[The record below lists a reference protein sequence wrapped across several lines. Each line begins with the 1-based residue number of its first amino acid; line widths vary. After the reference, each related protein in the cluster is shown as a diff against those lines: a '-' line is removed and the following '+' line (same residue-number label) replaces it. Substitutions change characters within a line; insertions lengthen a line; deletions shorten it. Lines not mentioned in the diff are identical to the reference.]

1 MNNFLSSKTF
11 LQDYLIII
19 IASSIGLSLGY
30 SLIYLKILF
39 PNDGVAYIASAD
51 YFLKNMDLKDAVYD
65 PVRDLISPQVSQ
77 IFVIAFTKLLSAQYW
92 FFLYFFLQI
101 NTFFIA
107 YKFFQE
113 SSLIKKNELLSFVLL
128 IGSVFILPIFYR
140 NMTNFNGEGFFFPLM
155 LIYFCIVW
163 KGLSCKLSNLS
174 LFSIFFLGLFL
185 IFFRIQVISLILAF
199 LILMLIKQKY
209 NKEDLN
215 LFLALI
221 SSPVVSFCVY
231 IFFLQEKILDDVLQ
245 NTLLFDNFFQNI
257 YFNTV
262 NLFSFPFFHEKYFPE
277 DSFLIFKTIIFS
289 IFAFL
294 IVYNFRSILKSN
306 KDLLILSIL
315 AILGSLF
322 FISLLGI
329 NSQRFFL
336 IPYFFFVLTLMAYWD
351 FNPLKSLGMLLFII
365 FFGFIYFFI
374 NQIDDKSFETSELR
388 SDFSGYYKA
397 IDFFEK
403 NYKNESLALACSKPR
418 FYYWHVKKAC
428 IHLIEIPN
436 DYASENFKVVDKK
449 HIFYLG
455 TEKELSSIRENYFF
469 EKFEI
474 IWGNDALSK
483 DKIYKLFLEN

>member
-1 MNNFLSSKTF
+1 MKSFLSSKNF
-11 LQDYLIII
+11 FQEYLIII

-30 SLIYLKILF
+30 FLIYLKILF

-65 PVRDLISPQVSQ
+65 PVRKLISPQVSQ
-77 IFVIAFTKLLSAQYW
+77 IFVIASTKLLLGKYW

-107 YKFFQE
+107 YRFFRE
-113 SSLIKKNELLSFVLL
+113 SGLIKKNELLSFALL

-163 KGLSCKLSNLS
+163 KGLSSKLSNLS
-174 LFSIFFLGLFL
+174 LFSVFFLGLFL
-185 IFFRIQVISLILAF
+185 IFFRIQVIALILAF
-199 LILMLIKQKY
+199 LILILIRRKY

-221 SSPVVSFCVY
+221 SAPIVSFCAY
-231 IFFLQEKILDDVLQ
+231 IFFLQKKILDDVIQ

-262 NLFSFPFFHEKYFPE
+262 NLFTFPIFHEKYFSV
-277 DSFLIFKTIIFS
+277 DSFLTFKTIIFL
-289 IFAFL
+289 IFASL
-294 IVYNFRSILKSN
+294 IAYNFRSILKSD

-315 AILGSLF
+315 TILGSLF

-336 IPYFFFVLTLMAYWD
+336 IPYFFIVLTLLTYWD
-351 FNPLKSLGMLLFII
+351 FNPIKSMAMFLFII
-365 FFGFIYFFI
+365 FFGFIYFFV

-388 SDFSGYYKA
+388 TDFSGYYEA
-397 IDFFEK
+397 IDFFET
-403 NYKNESLALACSKPR
+403 NYENELLACSKPR

-428 IHLIEIPN
+428 IYLIDTPN
-436 DYASENFKVVDKK
+436 NYSSESFKVVDKK
-449 HIFYLG
+449 YIFYLG
-455 TEKELSSIRENYFF
+455 TEKELSLVRENYFF
-469 EKFEI
+469 KKFEI
-474 IWGNDALSK
+474 IWEDDTSSR
-483 DKIYKLFLEN
+483 DKIFKLSLEN

>member
-1 MNNFLSSKTF
+1 MKDFLSSKNF
-11 LQDYLIII
+11 LQDYLIIV
-19 IASSIGLSLGY
+19 IASFLGLSLGY
-30 SLIYLKILF
+30 FLIYLKILF

-65 PVRDLISPQVSQ
+65 PVRKLISPQVSQ
-77 IFVIAFTKLLSAQYW
+77 IFVIAFTKLLSEKNW

-107 YKFFQE
+107 YRFFRE
-113 SSLIKKNELLSFVLL
+113 SGLIKKNELLSFFLL

-163 KGLSCKLSNLS
+163 KGLSYKLSNLS
-174 LFSIFFLGLFL
+174 LFSVFFLGLFL

-199 LILMLIKQKY
+199 LILILIRRKY
-209 NKEDLN
+209 SREAIN
-215 LFLALI
+215 LLLALI
-221 SSPVVSFCVY
+221 SAPIVSFCVY
-231 IFFLQEKILDDVLQ
+231 IFLLQEKILDDVLQ
-245 NTLLFDNFFQNI
+245 NTLLFDNFFKNI

-262 NLFSFPFFHEKYFPE
+262 NLFTFPFFHEKYFSL
-277 DSFLIFKTIIFS
+277 DSFLPFKTIMFL
-289 IFAFL
+289 IFASSIAFF
-294 IVYNFRSILKSN
+294 FRSILRSN

-315 AILGSLF
+315 TILGSLF

-336 IPYFFFVLTLMAYWD
+336 IPYFFIVLTLLTYWD
-351 FNPLKSLGMLLFII
+351 FNPIKSMAMFSLII

-388 SDFSGYYKA
+388 TDFSGYYEA

-403 NYKNESLALACSKPR
+403 NYENELLACSKPR

-428 IHLIEIPN
+428 IYLIDTPN
-436 DYASENFKVVDKK
+436 NYSSKNFKVVDKK
-449 HIFYLG
+449 YIFYLG
-455 TEKELSSIRENYFF
+455 TEKELSPVRKNYFF

-474 IWGNDALSK
+474 IWENDTSSR
-483 DKIYKLFLEN
+483 DKIYKLSLKN